1 MIADSQSLPP
11 PPLRQAIRRKL
22 LLWFTHNAR
31 DLPWRR
37 RTDPYAQW
45 VAEIMLQQTQ
55 VVTVIPYYERF
66 MRRFVDVASLARAS
80 DDELLSHWQGLGYY
94 RRAENLR
101 RAARQITANGGVVP
115 DSVNALETLPGIG
128 RYTAGAIASIAFGR
142 RAAAVDGNVT
152 RVLSRL
158 FHITDDVTSP
168 GASRRIWSLAECL
181 LPTRRC
187 GDFNQALMELGAL
200 VCVSG
205 APRCHVC
212 PLRSV
217 CAARRDG
224 DPSSLPRKPRSRGVR
239 DVRHVVAMIRRD
251 DAFLMVK
258 RPPGGLWGRLWE
270 FPNEAYAKLRNR
282 SAQLQDVLARFGL
295 TNAKRSKPF
304 GVVTHRLTH
313 RQFRFDLFLIDDAR
327 VSVGTG
333 DRQNTRWF
341 RATRPNQIPMSTACR
356 KMLRAVWNA

>member
-1 MIADSQSLPP
+1 MIADSQALPA

-22 LLWFTHNAR
+22 LRWFTHNAR

-37 RTDPYAQW
+37 RSDAYAQW

-55 VVTVIPYYERF
+55 VATVVPYYERF
-66 MRRFVDVASLARAS
+66 MRRFVDLAALARAS
-80 DDELLSHWQGLGYY
+80 DDQLLRHWQGLGYY

-101 RAARQITANGGVVP
+101 RAARQIAANGGVVP
-115 DSVNALETLPGIG
+115 DNVEALETLPGIG

-168 GASRRIWSLAECL
+168 AVSRRIWSLAECL

-205 APRCHVC
+205 APRCHLC
-212 PLRSV
+212 PLRTICS
-217 CAARRDG
+217 ARRHG
-224 DPSSLPRKPRSRGVR
+224 DPASLPRKPRSRVAPEVR
-239 DVRHVVAMIRRD
+239 RVVAMIRRD

-258 RPPGGLWGRLWE
+258 RPPGGLWSRLWE
-270 FPNEAYAKLRNR
+270 FPNEAYAKVHHR
-282 SAQLQDVLARFGL
+282 SAQLKTVLSRFGIVS
-295 TNAKRSKPF
+295 APRAKPF

-313 RQFRFDLFLIDDAR
+313 RQFRFDLFLIDHAC
-327 VSVGTG
+327 VPAGAG
-333 DRQNTRWF
+333 DRLNTRWF

-356 KMLRAVWNA
+356 KMLRAVRNV